1 MKKMLIFL
9 CIIPLIFAGCSKEVE
24 DNKKGVMKIEQSAEE
39 IIIKKV
45 DDKVTEKEIIVE
57 TPEKEITEVEKINLD
72 EVRPNEIGRVMII
85 MYHSFGKNEKQF
97 VSTPE
102 IFKNDLI
109 ELNDLGYVL
118 VSLEDYVNN
127 NMDIDAGKTPVVIT
141 FDDGHSTNFK
151 VFEENGEI
159 KIDSKSAVGIIDSV
173 YKENP
178 NFGRE
183 ATFFLNGNIV
193 FGQKEYVDY
202 KLNYLIDNGYDIG
215 NHSNGHEDLSTLSA
229 DAIQKTL
236 AINKEKIE
244 SHLNGYEVKTL
255 ALPFGKRPKDE
266 KLEEFIYNGK
276 YGDIDYNNIAV
287 LNVGWNPASSPISKK
302 FNYKS
307 INRVQAGS
315 MEYQL
320 DYWIDYFE
328 KNPDNKYISDGNVN
342 VITVPENLEE
352 YIDYNKIVD
361 KELILYERKQL

>member
-1 MKKMLIFL
+1 MKKMIMFFCISSLIL
-9 CIIPLIFAGCSKEVE
+9 MGCSQEIKESKKSIEKTEEEVE
-24 DNKKGVMKIEQSAEE
+24 AIIVEKVDAEVLEEKIIVKVLEEE
-39 IIIKKV
+39 II
-45 DDKVTEKEIIVE
+45 EAEA
-57 TPEKEITEVEKINLD
+57 INLED
-72 EVRPNEIGRVMII
+72 VRPNEIGRVMVI
-85 MYHSFGKNEKQF
+85 MYHSLGESEKQF

-102 IFKNDLI
+102 IFKDDLI

-127 NMDIDAGKTPVVIT
+127 NMDIVVGKTPVVIT
-141 FDDGHSTNFK
+141 FDDGHSTNFN

-159 KIDSKSAVGIIDSV
+159 QIDPRSAVGIIDFV

-178 NFGRE
+178 DFGRE
-183 ATFFLNGNIV
+183 VTFFLNGNIV
-193 FGQKEYVDY
+193 FGQEEFVDY

-215 NHSNGHEDLSTLSA
+215 NHSNGHEDLSILSA
-229 DAIQKTL
+229 DAIQNTL

-244 SHLNGYEVKTL
+244 KRLNGYEVKTL
-255 ALPFGKRPKDE
+255 ALPFGKRPKNE

-276 YGDIDYNNIAV
+276 YGDIGYNNIAV
-287 LNVGWNPASSPISKK
+287 LNVGWNPASSPVSKK

-328 KNPDNKYISDGNVN
+328 KNPDNKYISDGDVN
-342 VITVPENLEE
+342 VITVPENLKE
-352 YIDYNKIVD
+352 YVDYDKTGD
-361 KELILYERKQL
+361 KELIFYERD

>member
-1 MKKMLIFL
+1 MKKMILIL
-9 CIIPLIFAGCSKEVE
+9 CIIPLMFMGCNKEVIE
-24 DNKKGVMKIEQSAEE
+24 NKNSIVKIEENIEE
-39 IIIKKV
+39 KIV
-45 DDKVTEKEIIVE
+45 EKETIID
-57 TPEKEITEVEKINLD
+57 TPKEEVIEVEKIDLD
-72 EVRPNEIGRVMII
+72 EIRPNEIGRVMVL
-85 MYHSFGKNEKQF
+85 MYHSFGENERQF

-102 IFKNDLI
+102 IFKEDLI

-127 NMDIDAGKTPVVIT
+127 NMDIAVGKTPVVLT

-159 KIDSKSAVGIIDSV
+159 IIDPASAVGIIDSV

-178 NFGRE
+178 DFGRE

-193 FGQKEYVDY
+193 FAQQEYVDY

-244 SHLNGYEVKTL
+244 KHLNGYEVKTL

-266 KLEEFIYNGK
+266 KLEKFIYNGK
-276 YGDIDYNNIAV
+276 YGDISYNNIAV
-287 LNVGWNPASSPISKK
+287 LNVGWNPASSPVSKK

-320 DYWIDYFE
+320 DYWVDYFE
-328 KNPDNKYISDGNVN
+328 KNPDNKYISDGNIN
-342 VITVPENLEE
+342 EITVPENLEE
-352 YIDYNKIVD
+352 YIDYDKIAD
-361 KELILYERKQL
+361 KKLILYERK

>member
-1 MKKMLIFL
+1 MKKMLLLL
-9 CIIPLIFAGCSKEVE
+9 CIIPLIIMGCSVEVEENKETIVKIEKIEEIKEIEEKSEKDVIPEEKTIEIKEVE
-24 DNKKGVMKIEQSAEE
+24 EV
-39 IIIKKV
+39 
-45 DDKVTEKEIIVE
+45 KEID
-57 TPEKEITEVEKINLD
+57 LD
-72 EVRPNEIGRVMII
+72 EIRPNEMGKVMVI
-85 MYHSFGKNEKQF
+85 MYHSFGESEKQF

-102 IFKNDLI
+102 IFKEDLI

-127 NMDIDAGKTPVVIT
+127 NMDIEAGKTPVILT

-159 KIDSKSAVGIIDSV
+159 KIDPKSAVGIIESV
-173 YKENP
+173 YKENVD
-178 NFGRE
+178 FGRE

-193 FGQKEYVDY
+193 FGQAEYVDY

-229 DAIQKTL
+229 DAIQNTL

-244 SHLNGYEVKTL
+244 SHLNGYEVRTL

-276 YGDIDYNNIAV
+276 WSDIGYNNIAV
-287 LNVGWNPASSPISKK
+287 LNVGWNPANSPISKK

-315 MEYQL
+315 MEFQL
-320 DYWIDYFE
+320 DHWIDYFE
-328 KNPDNKYISDGNVN
+328 KNPNNRYISDGNIN
-342 VITVPENLEE
+342 EITVPESLKE
-352 YIDYNKIVD
+352 YIDYDKIGS
-361 KELILYERKQL
+361 KELIFYERK